1 MWWFARKAQQAAE
14 SPSSAPARLSPEQLL
29 LEQVPDMRAMLEDN
43 DVALKIWLPDVVGR
57 TVKWLADYEGQNQ
70 SQWLRELLMAYVYG
84 RAALLAQ
91 RIRTDRDGAARPDD
105 GIRFSRAP
113 VDRTQGR
120 WVYKVPQLGKNV
132 VAFKLWLSR
141 QMCADLQALADHAQV
156 GLSPFVREA
165 IIADLLG
172 RASLPER
179 PAILGQ
185 VAHEAAL
192 AWERGEEVPVHQIAV
207 EAFDGVGEAQLEWV
221 ASLPGQ

>member
-1 MWWFARKAQQAAE
+1 MWWFSRKTQQAADSLD
-14 SPSSAPARLSPEQLL
+14 SPSARLLPEQHL
-29 LEQVPDMRAMLEDN
+29 LEHVPDMRAMLEDN
-43 DVALKIWLPDVVGR
+43 DVALKIWLPEVVAH

-84 RAALLAQ
+84 RVALLAQ
-91 RIRTDRDGAARPDD
+91 RIRTDREGAQPDG
-105 GIRFSRAP
+105 GLRFSRAP

-165 IIADLLG
+165 IVADLLG

-179 PAILGQ
+179 PAILGELAQ
-185 VAHEAAL
+185 EAAL
-192 AWERGEEVPVHQIAV
+192 AWERGDEVPMAQVAMD
-207 EAFDGVGEAQLEWV
+207 AFDGVGDAKLEWL
-221 ASLPGQ
+221 AES